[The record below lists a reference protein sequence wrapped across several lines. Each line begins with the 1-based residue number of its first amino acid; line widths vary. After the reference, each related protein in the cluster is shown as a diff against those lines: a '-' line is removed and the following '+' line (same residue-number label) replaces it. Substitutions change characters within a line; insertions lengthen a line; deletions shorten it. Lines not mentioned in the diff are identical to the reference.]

1 MERDKNRYCG
11 HAEISKGQISFW
23 EVAITKKHLNWG
35 NRRQILQKKFG
46 KVSLSQ

>member
-1 MERDKNRYCG
+1 MERDKNGYCG
-11 HAEISKGQISFW
+11 HAEISKGQTSFW

-35 NRRQILQKKFG
+35 NRRQKFG